1 MKNIVIIE
9 HEESFSREIIP
20 LLPEDRY
27 AVTGIVRDPGDWHSC
42 MEEAGPHVIIAD
54 GSLPHDSHW
63 LPAFSSFVD
72 GKNPPI
78 IFINDTVTDQLSA
91 GMPGLGMSG
100 ILLRPLSAERLDAEI
115 NVSLSRKAF
124 CDRMTGERSENENRM
139 EESLREKELLL
150 REIHHRV
157 KNNMQIISSL
167 LDLQYHRVINITDRQ
182 LFLDSQNRVRAMA
195 LVHEKLYQSDSMTKI
210 DFENYIQ
217 GLIREYNDTL
227 SSMTKNVAIDIRVKD
242 VYMDINDAIPCAL
255 IVNELLTNSLKHA
268 FPGGRRGTISVDF
281 HVDEQGLY
289 QLTVADDG
297 VGIPREFDIKNND
310 SLGMQLIHAL
320 THQLKGSISHES
332 GPGTKFMLSFG
343 KGGKAAPAAAN
354 FSGRDADETRN
365 IKILIVEDE
374 RITGLNIKGM
384 LTKAGYGVSRVL
396 SRGADVLPAVIM
408 EQPDLVLMDIFL
420 EDDMDGIA
428 VAGEMKKQF
437 DIPVIFITAN
447 TNMEVKQR
455 ALATNPAA
463 YLHKPID
470 KVELVGAVYKVM
482 RKAADR

>member
-9 HEESFSREIIP
+9 HEVQFSREIIP
-20 LLPEDRY
+20 LLPGDSY
-27 AVTGIVRDPGDWHSC
+27 VVTGIVRNPRDWHSC
-42 MEEAGPHVIIAD
+42 IEEANPHVIIAD
-54 GSLPHDSHW
+54 GSLPYDSLW
-63 LPAFSSFVD
+63 LQAISSFVD

-78 IFINDTVTDQLSA
+78 IFINDTVTDQPHA
-91 GMPGLGMSG
+91 GRPDLGMSG
-100 ILLRPLSAERLDAEI
+100 ILLRPLSAERLNTEI
-115 NVSLSRKAF
+115 NISLSRKAF
-124 CDRMTGERSENENRM
+124 CDRMIDERSENENRM
-139 EESLREKELLL
+139 EESLKEKELLL

-167 LDLQYHRVINITDRQ
+167 LDLQYHRIINITDRQ

-195 LVHEKLYQSDSMTKI
+195 LVHEKLYQSDSMTNI

-227 SSMTKNVAIDIRVKD
+227 SSMTKNVVIDIRVKD

-281 HVDEQGLY
+281 YVDEEGLY
-289 QLTVADDG
+289 SLTVADDG

-320 THQLKGSISHES
+320 THQLKGSISCDS
-332 GPGTKFMLSFG
+332 GSGTKFMLSFG
-343 KGGKAAPAAAN
+343 KGGKAGPSAAN
-354 FSGRDADETRN
+354 LSGRDAGEVRN

-374 RITGLNIKGM
+374 RITGMNMKAM
-384 LTKAGYGVSRVL
+384 LIRAGYGVSRVI
-396 SRGADVLPAVIM
+396 SRGADVLPAVIL
-408 EQPDLVLMDIFL
+408 EKPDLVLMDIFL

-447 TNMEVKQR
+447 ADQEVKQR
-455 ALATNPAA
+455 ALATNPVA

-470 KVELVGAVYKVM
+470 KVELVGAVYNVM
-482 RKAADR
+482 RKDAD